1 MNILD
6 YEARVRV
13 QSNALGGGG
22 EAEIRFDTCATQV
35 CALKPSELPPPHFV
49 EHF

>member
-1 MNILD
+1 MQVLGVLVDVNILD

-22 EAEIRFDTCATQV
+22 GEIRFDTCAIQV
-35 CALKPSELPPPHFV
+35 C
-49 EHF
+49 

>member
-1 MNILD
+1 MQVLGVLVDVNILD

-22 EAEIRFDTCATQV
+22 EAKIRFDTCATQV
-35 CALKPSELPPPHFV
+35 C
-49 EHF
+49 